1 MRRSQQRSRSSRHVL
16 LAILSICLTLSVGA
30 CSKAKATSRSTTT
43 TSLTTTTRQTTTTT
57 TTTAG
62 AAPSDDQTGFDAT
75 KTVLPSGTAR
85 STFGGFWSGDW
96 GNMVMRVDADGTIV
110 AAYAH
115 DEGEIVGRIDDRGR
129 MVGWWCEVPSRQADN
144 DAGTVEMRLVAG
156 ASGASIDG
164 RWTYGAHS
172 GTNTWHENWDI
183 SAKGTEAPPAEL
195 TARLDTVKTD
205 CVPPT

>member
-1 MRRSQQRSRSSRHVL
+1 MRRSQQRSRSSCVL
-16 LAILSICLTLSVGA
+16 IAVLPIFLALSVGA
-30 CSKAKATSRSTTT
+30 CSTANARATSRSTTT
-43 TSLTTTTRQTTTTT
+43 TRRTATSRPT

-62 AAPSDDQTGFDAT
+62 ATPTDDLTGFDAT
-75 KTVLPSGTAR
+75 KTVLPSGEAR
-85 STFGGFWSGDW
+85 STFAGFWSGDW

-115 DEGEIVGRIDDRGR
+115 DEGEIVGQIDDRGR
-129 MVGWWCEVPSRQADN
+129 MVGWWCEVPTRRADN

-172 GTNTWHENWDI
+172 GTNAWHENWDI
-183 SAKGTEAPPAEL
+183 SAKGTEAPPAAL
-195 TARLDTVKTD
+195 TARLDTVRTD